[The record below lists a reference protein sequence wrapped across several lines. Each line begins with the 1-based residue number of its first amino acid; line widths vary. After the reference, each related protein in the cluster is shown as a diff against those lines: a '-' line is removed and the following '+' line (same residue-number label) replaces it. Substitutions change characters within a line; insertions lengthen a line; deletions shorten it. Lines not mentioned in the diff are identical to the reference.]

1 MKFLA
6 VLLIVTL
13 YRNWL
18 GNNPVRDSLP
28 FDGYADWCRRLS
40 FQAHIRYLIA
50 VGLPT
55 ALVFW
60 LATQLQHGWILN
72 IIWLVL
78 ALAVLIYAVEMR
90 DNDLVFDQQEDWLDS
105 LLFDTDSEDTPTSAS
120 SVGSEAASDGED
132 TGEGADDDEY
142 EEDEYPTSGFDEV
155 GEDRSVSGVMARQK
169 EFQQC
174 MIYDIFQS
182 LHPVVL
188 WFLVLGPAGTLLYI
202 LTTMYE
208 DGIEEDDVEAPLV
221 RQVVF
226 WMELPAARLTTL
238 LFALV
243 GNFGSAMSRWL
254 EGALDFSRHNDE
266 FLADV
271 ADAAVPTLTPDTI
284 ESFVRVHKDR
294 NPELRILM
302 ERSLYGWVGLAA
314 IVAIAG
320 W

>member
-18 GNNPVRDSLP
+18 GNNPVRDGLP
-28 FDGYADWCRRLS
+28 FHGYADWCRRLS

-50 VGLPT
+50 VCLPT
-55 ALVFW
+55 IAVFW
-60 LATQLQHGWILN
+60 LATQLQHGWILH
-72 IIWLVL
+72 IVWLVL
-78 ALAVLIYAVEMR
+78 ALAVLIYAVEML

-105 LLFDTDSEDTPTSAS
+105 LLEDDTSDVAPVSATSRGGPEVS
-120 SVGSEAASDGED
+120 GSEQADVEDDGEVETSSD
-132 TGEGADDDEY
+132 AFDQVSEG
-142 EEDEYPTSGFDEV
+142 
-155 GEDRSVSGVMARQK
+155 RSVSGFMARQK
-169 EFQQC
+169 EFQRC
-174 MIYDIFQS
+174 TIYDIFQS
-182 LHPVVL
+182 LHPVVF

-208 DGIEEDDVEAPLV
+208 DRVQEDDVEAPLV

-226 WMELPAARLTTL
+226 WMELPVARLTTL

-254 EGALDFSRHNDE
+254 EGALDFSRDNDE
-266 FLADV
+266 FLADM
-271 ADAAVPTLTPDTI
+271 ADAAVPALTPDTI

-294 NPELRILM
+294 NPELRVLM